1 LIILLDISIFS
12 WLEPPFMMRA
22 LFALLLLAPTCGILG
37 VHVISRKMSFFTNT
51 ISHSTFTGIALGLLL
66 GISTEW
72 STVIFG
78 VLIAILII
86 NLVGK
91 SNLSVDTITGVL
103 FSAVV
108 SLGIVIVSAMG
119 SVTEGFESA
128 LYGDI
133 LSVDKIDI
141 IVIGT
146 LLVAT
151 LVFELMG
158 FNKLIIIAINEQMA
172 RAHGIN
178 IKLWE
183 TLLGIWVAVVI
194 LIGLRFVGL
203 ILITAMLIVPA
214 AAGKNFS
221 KSVGGAVGWSV
232 IVAIV
237 SSITGLAGSYFLN
250 SATGPTV
257 ILAATLFFMVSLIF
271 SKKYSKL

>member
-1 LIILLDISIFS
+1 MIILLDISIFS